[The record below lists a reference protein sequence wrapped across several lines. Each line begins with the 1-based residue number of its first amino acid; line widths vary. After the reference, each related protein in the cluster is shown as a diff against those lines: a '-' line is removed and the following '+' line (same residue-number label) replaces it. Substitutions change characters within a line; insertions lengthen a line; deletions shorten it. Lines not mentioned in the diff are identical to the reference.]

1 MNNEVI
7 PNIVWAIKI
16 IKKGEVYKDAITY
29 IYIYNK
35 LLIILMHILKIA
47 M

>member
-16 IKKGEVYKDAITY
+16 IKKGEANKDAIRY
-29 IYIYNK
+29 IYIYNT
-35 LLIILMHILKIA
+35 LGISCSSF
-47 M
+47 

>member
-16 IKKGEVYKDAITY
+16 IKKGEVNKDAIRYIY
-29 IYIYNK
+29 IYIYNT
-35 LLIILMHILKIA
+35 LGISCSSF
-47 M
+47 

>member
-16 IKKGEVYKDAITY
+16 IKKGEANKDAIRYIYIY
-29 IYIYNK
+29 IYIYNT
-35 LLIILMHILKIA
+35 LGISCSSF
-47 M
+47 